1 MATAVATSPR
11 LAELEETI
19 GRGLETFV
27 EVGEALREIRDAG
40 LYKETHGTFEDYCEQ
55 RWSMSRPRAYQLM
68 EATSVTQ
75 ILSTTVD
82 TPLPNERQA
91 RELLP
96 LKNDEAKVVEVW
108 RDLQEE
114 HGGKLT
120 AKLVKESVEHV
131 LDGGR
136 ARDWAE
142 PNPEPVPPR
151 HDVHFSSET
160 DEWATPQDLFDKLD
174 AEFKFELDVCA
185 LDSSAKCPTYF
196 TPETDGLNQDWK
208 NFTCWMNPPYGDAI
222 GEWMA
227 KAADAAGKGATVVC
241 LVPARVDTGWWW
253 DYCLFGEIRFL
264 RGRLKFGESKSGAP
278 FPSALVI
285 FGEGFS
291 PRVKWWNR

>member
-1 MATAVATSPR
+1 MTSAVATSPR
-11 LAELEETI
+11 LAELEATI

-27 EVGEALREIRDAG
+27 EVGEALREIHAAG
-40 LYKETHGTFEDYCEQ
+40 LYRETHSTFEDYCDQ
-55 RWSMSRPRAYQLM
+55 RWSMSRPRAYELMQSATVVSAIADTGAVPPRNEAQTRPLAQLRERPEEMTEAWM
-68 EATSVTQ
+68 EASADGEPT
-75 ILSTTVD
+75 
-82 TPLPNERQA
+82 A
-91 RELLP
+91 
-96 LKNDEAKVVEVW
+96 AKV
-108 RDLQEE
+108 
-114 HGGKLT
+114 
-120 AKLVKESVEHV
+120 KEAV
-131 LDGGR
+131 DR
-136 ARDWAE
+136 R
-142 PNPEPVPPR
+142 R

-208 NFTCWMNPPYGDAI
+208 NFRCWMNPPYGDAI

-264 RGRLKFGESKSGAP
+264 RGRLKFGESKAGAP

-285 FGEGFS
+285 FGEGFP
-291 PRVKWWNR
+291 PRVKWWSR

>member
-11 LAELEETI
+11 LAELEATI

-27 EVGEALREIRDAG
+27 EVGEALREIRDSG
-40 LYKETHGTFEDYCEQ
+40 LYKETHPTFEDYCDQ
-55 RWSMSRPRAYQLM
+55 RWEMSRPRAYELM
-68 EATSVTQ
+68 QSATVVSAMAD
-75 ILSTTVD
+75 IAPST
-82 TPLPNERQA
+82 PSNERQA
-91 RELLP
+91 RELAP
-96 LKNDEAKVVEVW
+96 LRERPAEMAEAWQEASADGAPTAAKVKQAVE
-108 RDLQEE
+108 RR
-114 HGGKLT
+114 
-120 AKLVKESVEHV
+120 VEP
-131 LDGGR
+131 GR
-136 ARDWAE
+136 G
-142 PNPEPVPPR
+142 
-151 HDVHFSSET
+151 FTGYSSAT

-208 NFTCWMNPPYGDAI
+208 NFRCWMNPPYGDVI

-264 RGRLKFGESKSGAP
+264 RGRLKFGGSKTGAP

-285 FGEGFS
+285 FGEGFP